1 MFRKFLFLVVLTFF
15 GAFSVSAQTA
25 DLQTVLTEAQKQTD
39 FYRETFRNLLA
50 EETKTFEEF
59 DKNGNSAKRSVV
71 KSNFLVYQSGKDAS
85 KTAELRNV
93 IEVDGKTI
101 PDSQKRSDELFGE
114 LSKSETY
121 ESELKKIVKESLRF
135 DKTWEINGVT
145 LNEGLVLHPN
155 FRSAFD
161 FKLVGSENLPESSF
175 YVVSYR
181 QNKANPNIII
191 NGKSPKT
198 NDLTL
203 QVQIDVPNSL
213 KKEELILSGKLWI
226 DAKTF
231 QILREER
238 NIVPKSNDSLIL
250 HTTNLE
256 YAPSEY
262 EILVPKT
269 IVLTFF
275 NSKKQKENN
284 NLSMIKDTV
293 VSFDYSKFRKTE
305 TDIIILDN

>member
-1 MFRKFLFLVVLTFF
+1 MFRNLLFSLIFIF
-15 GAFSVSAQTA
+15 GCAIFVSAQTA
-25 DLQTVLTEAQKQTD
+25 DLQTVLSEAQKQTD

-59 DKNGNSAKRSVV
+59 DKNGKVDKKTSV
-71 KSNFLVYQSGKDAS
+71 KSNFLVYQSGKDSA

-93 IEVDGKTI
+93 IQVDGKTV
-101 PDSQKRSDELFGE
+101 PDSQKRTDELFSE
-114 LSKSETY
+114 LEKASTY
-121 ESELKKIVKESLRF
+121 EKELKQIVKESLRF
-135 DKTWEINGVT
+135 DKTWEINGLT

-155 FRSAFD
+155 FRSSFD

-175 YVVSYR
+175 YVISYR
-181 QNKANPNIII
+181 QNKPNPNIVI

-203 QVQIDVPNSL
+203 QVQIDVPSSL
-213 KKEELILSGKLWI
+213 KKEDLILQGKLWL

-238 NIVPKSNDSLIL
+238 NITNKAEEPLIL

-256 YAPSEY
+256 YQPSEY
-262 EILVPKT
+262 GIYVPKN
-269 IVLTFF
+269 IVMTFYDA
-275 NSKKQKENN
+275 KKQNN
-284 NLSMIKDTV
+284 NFSTVKDTV
-293 VSFDYSKFRKTE
+293 VSFEYSNFRKTE
-305 TDIIILDN
+305 TDVIILDN

>member
-1 MFRKFLFLVVLTFF
+1 MFRKFIFLAVLTIF
-15 GAFSVSAQTA
+15 GSFSVSAQTA
-25 DLQTVLTEAQKQTD
+25 DLQTILTEAQKQTD

-59 DKNGNSAKRSVV
+59 DKNGISDKRSVV
-71 KSNFLVYQSGKDAS
+71 KSNFLVYQSGKDAT

-101 PDSQKRSDELFGE
+101 PNSQKRSDELFAE
-114 LSKSETY
+114 LEKSETY

-145 LNEGLVLHPN
+145 LNEGFVLHPN
-155 FRSAFD
+155 FRSSFD
-161 FKLVGSENLPESSF
+161 FKLVGSENLPEGSF
-175 YVVSYR
+175 YVVNYR
-181 QNKANPNIII
+181 QNKSNPNIII
-191 NGKSPKT
+191 NGKPSKT

-203 QVQIDVPNSL
+203 QVQINVPSSL

-238 NIVPKSNDSLIL
+238 NIVPKSNDLLIL

-262 EILVPKT
+262 GILVPKT
-269 IVLTFF
+269 IALTFF
-275 NSKKQKENN
+275 DAKKQNN

-293 VSFDYSKFRKTE
+293 VNFDYSKFRKTE